1 METIEKMSR
10 QMNFLGENK
19 IPFIFII
26 DFELLKP
33 IVLRLDEVKNDEI
46 CYDINGVKNFI
57 ITRKEIKNFKMR
69 KKTIS
74 FFEFN
79 KKIKEVKKEFIKGNS
94 YLLNLTFKS
103 EIEFYDKKVCLFD
116 IFLHSKAKYRLYIK
130 DSFVVFSPET
140 FVKIEDGILKTYPMK
155 GTIPAKYGIERLI
168 NDKKELAEHIT
179 VVDLLRND
187 IGKVSKKVWVKKF
200 RFVERIHTAK
210 GDLFATSSEICG
222 ELPKDYNKRIGD
234 IIFSLLPAGSVSGAP
249 KPKTLEIIKSIE
261 GENRGFYCGIFGYF
275 DGERLDSAVMI
286 RFIEKICDKFYYRS
300 GCGITIYSNSVREYF
315 EMKDKIY
322 VPVS

>member
-1 METIEKMSR
+1 MEPITNMLR

-33 IVLRLDEVKNDEI
+33 IILRLDEVKNDEI
-46 CYDINGVKNFI
+46 LYDISGIKNFST
-57 ITRKEIKNFKMR
+57 TRKEMKNFKLR

-79 KKIKEVKKEFIKGNS
+79 KKIKDVKKEFIKGNS

-103 EIEFYDKKVCLFD
+103 EIEFYDKKVSLFD
-116 IFLHSKAKYRLYIK
+116 IFLHSKSKYKLYVK

-140 FVKIEDGILKTYPMK
+140 FVKIENGIIKTYPMK
-155 GTIPAKYGIERLI
+155 GTIPAKYGVAKLI

-187 IGKVSKKVWVKKF
+187 IGRLSKKVWVNKF

-222 ELPKDYNKRIGD
+222 ELSKDYNKRIGD

-249 KPKTLEIIKSIE
+249 KPKTLEIIRSVE
-261 GENRGFYCGIFGYF
+261 GEKRGYYCGIFGYF
-275 DGERLDSAVMI
+275 DGEKLDSAVMI
-286 RFIEKICDKFYYRS
+286 RFIEKISEKFYYRS
-300 GCGITIYSNSVREYF
+300 GCGITIYSNPVKEYF

>member
-1 METIEKMSR
+1 METIIDMSR
-10 QMNFLGENK
+10 QMNFFGENK

-33 IVLRLDEVKNDEI
+33 ILLRLDEVKNDEI
-46 CYDINGVKNFI
+46 CYDINGIKNFST
-57 ITRKEIKNFKMR
+57 TRKEMKNFKLR

-74 FFEFN
+74 FFQFN

-103 EIEFYDKKVCLFD
+103 EIEFYDEKVGLFD
-116 IFLHSKAKYRLYIK
+116 IFLHSKAKYKLYVK

-140 FVKIEDGILKTYPMK
+140 FVKIENGIIKTYPMK
-155 GTIPAKYGIERLI
+155 GTIPAKYGAAKLI
-168 NDKKELAEHIT
+168 KNKKELAEHIT

-187 IGKVSKKVWVKKF
+187 IGRVSKKVWVNKF

-222 ELPKDYNKRIGD
+222 ELSKDYNKRIGD

-249 KPKTLEIIKSIE
+249 KPKTLDIIKNVE
-261 GENRGFYCGIFGYF
+261 GENRGYYCGIFGYF
-275 DGERLDSAVMI
+275 DGEKLDSAVMI
-286 RFIEKICDKFYYRS
+286 RFIEKISDKFYYRS
-300 GCGITIYSNSVREYF
+300 GCGITIYSNPVKEYF